1 MELKKRVLII
11 CRENLKI
18 APRFIMEV
26 DALCSNYNILAAGND
41 CNEKDT
47 RYRFV
52 KLNQHQQQTQSPIT
66 FHLKYPLL
74 LRKLIS
80 ALIKLTRSKS
90 LQGEQGTAD
99 KDFALLSKEAFD
111 LLIVHHM
118 DDLPLAVKLAKQKKL
133 KLIFNAHEYYPLE
146 FEDVEGWMKN
156 EYPLRMKQG
165 NTYFK
170 DVAVCFCVGVEIAKK
185 YKEEFNL
192 NSVIVTN
199 SKPFHELEPK
209 HVAADGKIRMI
220 HHGAAIRSRKIEL
233 TIDMM
238 AHLDERFE
246 LNLILVPGDE
256 AYITELKRQ
265 AANYSSIKFLEPV
278 NTADISSFI
287 NQFDVGVFLLPPT
300 NFNYKFALPNKFY
313 EFIQAR
319 LAMAIGPSPEMAN
332 IIDKYDLGVVAT
344 DFEPK
349 TMAQQLQTLAPEKVM
364 YYKNKVHT
372 SAQLLSAEETE
383 RKIKEAVDALLAN
396 KPVSIYN

>member
-1 MELKKRVLII
+1 MKKRILII
-11 CRENLKI
+11 CREDLRI

-26 DALCSNYNILAAGND
+26 DALHSNYALLAAGNTG
-41 CNEKDT
+41 NERDT
-47 RYRFV
+47 RYSFI
-52 KLNQHQQQTQSPIT
+52 KLNERSQQSKSPIT
-66 FHLKYPLL
+66 FHLKYPLV

-80 ALIKLTRSKS
+80 AFIKLIHLKRFRD
-90 LQGEQGTAD
+90 EQDTLY
-99 KDFALLSKEAFD
+99 KDIALLSKEPFD

-118 DDLPLAVKLAKQKKL
+118 SDLPLAVQLAKQKKL

-146 FEDVEGWMKN
+146 FEDVEGWMKH
-156 EYPLRMKQG
+156 EHPLRMKQG

-170 DVAVCFCVGVEIAKK
+170 DVELCFCVGEEIAKK
-185 YKEEFNL
+185 YKKEFNL

-199 SKPFHELEPK
+199 SKPFHDLKPK
-209 HVAADGKIRMI
+209 QLGEDGKIRMI

-233 TIDMM
+233 TIEMM

-256 AYITELKRQ
+256 AYINELRRQ
-265 AANYSSIKFLEPV
+265 AAEYPSIKFLDPV
-278 NTADISSFI
+278 GTADISSFI

-332 IIDKYDLGVVAT
+332 IIYKYDLGVVAK

-349 TMAQQLQTLAPEKVM
+349 TMAQELKTLAPEKIM
-364 YYKNKVHT
+364 YYKNKVHN
-372 SAQLLSAEETE
+372 SAQFLSAEETE
-383 RKIKEAVDALLAN
+383 RKIKDAVNALLAN